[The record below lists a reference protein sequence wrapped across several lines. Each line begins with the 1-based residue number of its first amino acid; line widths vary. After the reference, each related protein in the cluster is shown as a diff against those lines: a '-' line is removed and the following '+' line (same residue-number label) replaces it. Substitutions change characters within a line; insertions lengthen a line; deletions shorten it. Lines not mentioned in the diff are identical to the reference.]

1 MFPTKLDI
9 TFIIQWFLLYI
20 CFWKHK
26 PNTNERRYE
35 ISKGRFGKRK
45 GREIHFV
52 EGGKMAFP
60 PT

>member
-9 TFIIQWFLLYI
+9 KFIMQRFLFCM
-20 CFWKHK
+20 CFWKHN
-26 PNTNERRYE
+26 PNTNEKRYE

-52 EGGKMAFP
+52 EGGKMASP
-60 PT
+60 PI